1 MLSIHSN
8 TFSSFSRFHGL
19 VTIEGDI
26 IKTIRVARE
35 QKCENKEPSHSF
47 SCTLLFPRFW
57 YFTFIVWTAY
67 EILNYHDLSV
77 WFCVH
82 SPSHWIDRKLYNM
95 ILLPG
100 QFRIPTFLIV
110 PSKNKNSPLSPAWI
124 SSIKQGKM
132 HNNGLLRLIVR
143 GSAHTLHWIQFLVLH
158 HRH

>member
-47 SCTLLFPRFW
+47 SCTLHFWRFW
-57 YFTFIVWTAY
+57 YFTFIIWTQPMKL
-67 EILNYHDLSV
+67 LNYHDLRV
-77 WFCVH
+77 WLCAH

-95 ILLPG
+95 ILLPR
-100 QFRIPTFLIV
+100 QFRIQTFLIV
-110 PSKNKNSPLSPAWI
+110 PSKNKNSPLNLAWI
-124 SSIKQGKM
+124 SSIKLGKM
-132 HNNGLLRLIVR
+132 HNNGLLRLTDQALIR
-143 GSAHTLHWIQFLVLH
+143 CSAHT
-158 HRH
+158 